1 MSNNIFPI
9 SQNIYNSRIENPLQ
23 ILQNHNYC
31 FYFQDQLQMLLQ
43 LQNLKLN
50 QILPM
55 GYMNNQSQ
63 PILMNIKN
71 NNNEIPMLS
80 NFSNNYLFSPLN
92 TFELNRN
99 IVPPLNLQY
108 NIDTSLPA
116 PIHQDT
122 FFLNK
127 KRSSSTDIEKENENI
142 NLNEKNEVKSKEI
155 KDEENIIKESKSK
168 EKEEQ
173 NFASSLISNEKGMN
187 KKKERK
193 NKGKKNKKNYEE
205 LLKDTFLEHI
215 GESKKKLIAVENDSS
230 EKNTK
235 NNSIKTDIK
244 NKNKT
249 NFCKEKTVPIMSDS
263 LALEEKLIENQT
275 IKDKNQKPKIKS
287 NVQQKKKQH
296 KITIKNNNDIL
307 ADLQK
312 DKPNKISKSNP
323 KLTKVIFHEGNYEN
337 TKSAIDFM
345 KYNFYFSVEEQYK
358 AKKVI
363 TDYGQQHIDLDIIN
377 DKFYDSFN
385 ANNQNLEKI
394 EQKWSRNKFE
404 GDNKELKKAINI
416 IKDSLPGRKVNV
428 TDEKCLNILKNYEY
442 KIEEFLNK
450 NKVN

>member
-9 SQNIYNSRIENPLQ
+9 SQSVYDSRTENPLQ

-31 FYFQDQLQMLLQ
+31 FYLPDSLQMLLQ
-43 LQNLKLN
+43 LQNLKIY
-50 QILPM
+50 QILSM
-55 GYMNNQSQ
+55 SYINRQSQ
-63 PILMNIKN
+63 PIPMNLSNEN
-71 NNNEIPMLS
+71 NQIPMFS
-80 NFSNNYLFSPLN
+80 NFGYNYNLFSPLN
-92 TFELNRN
+92 TVELSKN
-99 IVPPLNLQY
+99 IVPQTNAQY
-108 NIDTSLPA
+108 NIGTALPD
-116 PIHQDT
+116 PILRDKY
-122 FFLNK
+122 FLNK
-127 KRSSSTDIEKENENI
+127 KRSSSTDIKKENEVNI
-142 NLNEKNEVKSKEI
+142 NEKSEVKTEEL
-155 KDEENIIKESKSK
+155 KDEENIIKESNYK
-168 EKEEQ
+168 EKEEK
-173 NFASSLISNEKGMN
+173 NIASSLTSNQNGMDKKVEK
-187 KKKERK
+187 K
-193 NKGKKNKKNYEE
+193 KGKKNKKIYEE

-249 NFCKEKTVPIMSDS
+249 DFCKEKTVPIMSDS

-345 KYNFYFSVEEQYK
+345 KYNFDFSVEEQYK

-363 TDYGQQHIDLDIIN
+363 ADYGQQHIDLDIIN

-450 NKVN
+450 NKGN